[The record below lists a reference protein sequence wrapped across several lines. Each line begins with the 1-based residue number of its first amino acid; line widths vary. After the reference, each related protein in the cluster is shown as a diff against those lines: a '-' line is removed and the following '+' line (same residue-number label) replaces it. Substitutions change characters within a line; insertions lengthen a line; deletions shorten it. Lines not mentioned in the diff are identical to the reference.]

1 MTPFPLLAAVAV
13 KKGIEVLR
21 ARSGYKIPTEDNL
34 EIGGGGNVD
43 NKKHQNIWLG
53 ADVTATNDE
62 KANHEVAAS
71 DSCQPL
77 MAKESPDSSVAA
89 SSGCPVLPI
98 KL

>member
-1 MTPFPLLAAVAV
+1 MTPFPLLAALAV
-13 KKGIEVLR
+13 KKGIEVWR

-34 EIGGGGNVD
+34 EIGGNVD

-53 ADVTATNDE
+53 ADVTATTNEE

-71 DSCQPL
+71 DSCQQL
-77 MAKESPDSSVAA
+77 MAKESPDSSVTG
-89 SSGCPVLPI
+89 SSGCPVLSI